1 MEIQLS
7 EKAVEIVKAKVTAG
21 GYHNAAA
28 FISDIIIRAD
38 EFDRIKL
45 ERLRQEVNIGLDEI
59 HRGEVVEF
67 DLDNILNTEMILLKL
82 FPCYAIL

>member
-7 EKAVEIVKAKVTAG
+7 EKAAEIVKAKVTTD
-21 GYHNAAA
+21 GYPDASA

-67 DLDNILNTEMILLKL
+67 DLDDILNEEV
-82 FPCYAIL
+82 A

>member
-7 EKAVEIVKAKVTAG
+7 EKAAEIVKAKVAEG
-21 GYHNAAA
+21 GYPNAAA

-38 EFDRIKL
+38 EFDRLKL

-59 HRGEVVEF
+59 RRGEVVEF
-67 DLDNILNTEMILLKL
+67 DLDDILNEEV
-82 FPCYAIL
+82 A